1 MSNDIAVPT
10 AEDKSRYDAAKKE
23 LLQALAKKRM
33 VDKSLVR
40 CGVVRLSAAANLTPQ
55 AQLEVQIY
63 NLESNYLTETGTHS
77 GGNIVQGFDG
87 YLKNAP
93 GGRRKHEISD
103 ADRMFSN
110 SSVTVKKVSMP
121 LLLSYIHDT

>member
-1 MSNDIAVPT
+1 MSNDQPAPT

-33 VDKSLVR
+33 VDKSLVS
-40 CGVVRLSAAANLTPQ
+40 CGVVPVAEFAHVAQAA
-55 AQLEVQIY
+55 LEVQIY
-63 NLESNYLTETGTHS
+63 NLESNYLTETAMHS

-93 GGRRKHEISD
+93 GGRRKHEVSET
-103 ADRMFSN
+103 DRMFSN
-110 SSVTVKKVSMP
+110 SSMTFKKVTS
-121 LLLSYIHDT
+121 LSGAS

>member
-1 MSNDIAVPT
+1 MSNDNPTPT

-33 VDKSLVR
+33 VDKSLVS
-40 CGVVRLSAAANLTPQ
+40 CGVVSEITSADLGGFPQ

-63 NLESNYLTETGTHS
+63 NLEGSYLTETAMHS

-93 GGRRKHEISD
+93 GGRRKHEVSET
-103 ADRMFSN
+103 DRMFSN
-110 SSVTVKKVSMP
+110 SSMTFKKVTMLPGAS
-121 LLLSYIHDT
+121 

>member
-1 MSNDIAVPT
+1 MSTEAPAPT
-10 AEDKSRYDAAKKE
+10 PEDKSRYDAAKKE

-33 VDKSLVR
+33 VDKQLASVAPGALNIQSNFAF
-40 CGVVRLSAAANLTPQ
+40 LPQ
-55 AQLEVQIY
+55 AHLEVQIY
-63 NLESNYLTETGTHS
+63 NLEGNYLTETAQHS

-93 GGRRKHEISD
+93 GGRRKHDVSE

-110 SSVTVKKVSMP
+110 SSVTFKKVTM
-121 LLLSYIHDT
+121 LSRCVANI